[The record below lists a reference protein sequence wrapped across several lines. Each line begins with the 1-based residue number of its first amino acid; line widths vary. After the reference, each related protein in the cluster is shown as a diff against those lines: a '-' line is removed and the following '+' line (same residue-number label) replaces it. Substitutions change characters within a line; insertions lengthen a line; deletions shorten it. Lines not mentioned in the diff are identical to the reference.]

1 MTLKHKLFTALGV
14 LGLTLIA
21 LAGAFMWSARSS
33 EASLSTV
40 LNDRVLPLKDLKLV
54 ADSYAVLIVDSAH
67 KARNGNI
74 PLPDAV
80 ESVERGQRELS
91 GAWKRYRATRI
102 EGEEEQLAKTAETT
116 MTQADAAVA
125 KLVSLLRAG
134 DRAALDQFVVRDL
147 YAAVDPVSDAIGKL
161 VTLQIDIADTETKS
175 ALATAQTMLLVLI
188 LLCVIGAGVLVASIL
203 IVTRKVVA
211 PIQNL
216 ATAIHA
222 LAKDDANS
230 SVPHLSQKDEI
241 GDIARAVDA
250 FLASVVAKER
260 ESAAAAAAIQTLVT
274 TTLADGLSALAKGDL
289 TREIRIDFPA
299 SYASLKTNFNS
310 ALAALRTLIRSV
322 AEGAD
327 TIRAGST
334 EIAQAS
340 EDLARRTEANA
351 ASLEETSAAL
361 TQMDQRLRSSV
372 DAAARTV
379 SSADE
384 AIRVVGD
391 GRALAD
397 EAMLAM
403 NRVRESATGID
414 EVIEGVDKIA
424 FQTRVLAMN
433 AAVEAGRAGEAGRG
447 FAVVAD
453 LVSALALRAE
463 EEAQRARDQ
472 LTLTQGEVLTA
483 VDAVQRM
490 DGALG
495 AISGGV
501 GAVHKL
507 LGVMVDDNVAQ
518 ASAVSQISAAVSTMD
533 HATQQ
538 NAAMVEQT
546 SAASRSLAGEVDA
559 LAEQSAR
566 FDTGGAEPGR
576 SAASRANAQWA
587 AAA

>member
-1 MTLKHKLFTALGV
+1 MTLKRKLFAALAVLGV
-14 LGLTLIA
+14 TLVA
-21 LAGAFMWSARSS
+21 LAGAFTWSARSS
-33 EASLSTV
+33 EASLATV

-54 ADSYAVLIVDSAH
+54 ADSYAVLIVDTAH

-74 PLPDAV
+74 AVPAAV
-80 ESVERGQRELS
+80 EAVERGQRELAE
-91 GAWKRYRATRI
+91 AWKRYRATRI
-102 EGEEEQLAKTAETT
+102 EGEEEQLAKDAETA
-116 MTQADAAVA
+116 MGRADAAVA
-125 KLVSLLRAG
+125 KLASILRAG
-134 DRAALDQFVVRDL
+134 DRAALDRFVVSDL
-147 YAAVDPVSDAIGKL
+147 YAAIDPVSEAIGKL
-161 VTLQIDIADTETKS
+161 VTLQIEIADAETKS
-175 ALATAQTMLLVLI
+175 ALATAQTMLILLM
-188 LLCVIGAGVLVASIL
+188 LLCVLGAGVLAASIF

-222 LAKDDANS
+222 LAKDDANDG
-230 SVPHLSQKDEI
+230 VPHLAQKDEI

-250 FLASVVAKER
+250 FLASVVTKER
-260 ESAAAAAAIQTLVT
+260 DTAAAAAATQALVT
-274 TTLADGLSALAKGDL
+274 TTLADGLSALAEGDL
-289 TREIRIDFPA
+289 TREIGIDFPA

-310 ALAALRTLIRSV
+310 ALAALRSLIRSV
-322 AEGAD
+322 ADGAE
-327 TIRAGST
+327 TIRSGST

-361 TQMDQRLRSSV
+361 AQMDQRLRNSV
-372 DAAARTV
+372 DAAAQTV
-379 SSADE
+379 QSADE

-397 EAMLAM
+397 EAILAM
-403 NRVRESATGID
+403 SRVRESATGID

-463 EEAQRARDQ
+463 EEAKRARDQ
-472 LTLTQGEVLTA
+472 LTLTQGEVVTA

-490 DGALG
+490 DGALE

-507 LGVMVDDNVAQ
+507 LGVLAEDNTAQ
-518 ASAVSQISAAVSTMD
+518 ASAVSQISVAVGAMDQST
-533 HATQQ
+533 QK

-546 SAASRSLAGEVDA
+546 SAASRNLAGEVNA

-566 FDTGGAEPGR
+566 FDTGSDRPR
-576 SAASRANAQWA
+576 RQSATAGTERWA
-587 AAA
+587 TAA